1 MPVGLQ
7 LIAPLWAEEKLL
19 AIALAAERLLGN
31 ATERL
36 GTPPV
41 LS

>member
-1 MPVGLQ
+1 MGLQ
-7 LIAPLWAEEKLL
+7 LIAPSLAEEKLL
-19 AIALAAERLLGN
+19 AIALSAGRVLGT

-36 GTPPV
+36 GTPPL